1 MTFSKVPFQLLRI
14 ALRLVFFFSLRKT
27 GFICSKTDAVL
38 VKLHEV
44 TLLHF
49 LDLESLTFMNHPP
62 GPPCAGLLLNLLP
75 SWGVVRHAVHRKTAD
90 HVYRVN
96 LSDIEGK
103 EMIQTLTCAFFPEG
117 VPQQGLQPVRTGL
130 QNIMGFVPKN
140 ESSQ

>member
-14 ALRLVFFFSLRKT
+14 ALRFFFFSSSLRKT
-27 GFICSKTDAVL
+27 AFICSKTDAVL

-49 LDLESLTFMNHPP
+49 LDLESLTFMTHPP

-75 SWGVVRHAVHRKTAD
+75 SWGVVRHAVHRRTTD

-96 LSDIEGK
+96 RSDI
-103 EMIQTLTCAFFPEG
+103 
-117 VPQQGLQPVRTGL
+117 
-130 QNIMGFVPKN
+130 
-140 ESSQ
+140 